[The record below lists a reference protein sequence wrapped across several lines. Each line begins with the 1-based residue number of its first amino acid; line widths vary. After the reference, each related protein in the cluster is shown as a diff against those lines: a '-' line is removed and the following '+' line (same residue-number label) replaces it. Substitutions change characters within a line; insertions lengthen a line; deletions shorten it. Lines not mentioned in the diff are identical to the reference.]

1 MKTSFRL
8 GPWVLAAAA
17 SCSLPL
23 AAQQDEWK
31 WPDQPK
37 NLKVFGPEFTGKRLQ
52 PVMTGF
58 TRALG
63 VRCTYCH
70 VGEEGKP
77 LTTYDF
83 ASDEKPNK
91 DRAREML
98 RMLKDINEHLKKI
111 TPSGE
116 KRVNMWCHTCHQG
129 RPKPTTLE
137 EEMSEAYG
145 RGGISAA
152 LARYKELREKF
163 YGRAGYDF
171 SERSLN
177 GIGYELL
184 GKKDYDSAIAV
195 FKENT
200 AQFPRSANTWD
211 SLAEGYLAAGNK
223 TEAAANYR
231 KALAIDPKFSN
242 SLEKLKQLEEKQP

>member
-1 MKTSFRL
+1 MKTIT
-8 GPWVLAAAA
+8 LAAA
-17 SCSLPL
+17 L
-23 AAQQDEWK
+23 AATTSWAGAAVLPDEGWK
-31 WPDQPK
+31 WPEKPK
-37 NLKVFGPEFTGKRLQ
+37 NLKVLPEDFTGKRLQ

-63 VRCTYCH
+63 VRCPYCH

-77 LTTYDF
+77 LSTFDF
-83 ASDEKPNK
+83 ASDENPNK

-129 RPKPTTLE
+129 RPRPTTLE
-137 EEMSEAYG
+137 EEMAEAYR
-145 RGGISAA
+145 RGGVAAA
-152 LARYKELREKF
+152 LSRYRELKERF

-177 GIGYELL
+177 AIGYELL
-184 GKKDYDSAIAV
+184 SKKDNDSAIAI
-195 FKENT
+195 FRENT
-200 AQFPRSANTWD
+200 AQFPKSANAWD

-223 TEAAANYR
+223 EQATINYR
-231 KALAIDPKFSN
+231 KALELDPKN
-242 SLEKLKQLEEKQP
+242 ANAAEKLRQLEEPSKK